1 MSIFKSRRIK
11 EEEPVRE
18 QVVQAVREE
27 VQEESDHGLEAIL
40 DWRGMQRE
48 YGKLGSGNYAYIVIC
63 MEQYLKIY
71 GLFGFK
77 AGDMNVAA
85 IAEALKRRLGSGE
98 LICREI
104 PNQIELILEM
114 QDEETLIKRVEVLLE
129 KLNSIKVTD
138 GVSQYSYPRLFSCGI
153 FEIQGCGEDLS
164 QARDMAALAM
174 RTSRQRQTP
183 YEIYRKKMQEE
194 RNLLKKLL
202 ADSVEAMERQEFV
215 PYFHPKYDLNTGR
228 IVGADVLARWQHP
241 DHGLI
246 MPNVFIPLLHQNGNI
261 AELDIYMLEQAC
273 KLIKKWTENE
283 AMPVPLSVNL
293 SPLNIYKS
301 DFTERIIKMVERYR
315 TEPCLLELEM
325 DEESLFEN
333 SYYMKKYSLT
343 LREAGFVLCMD
354 NFGYGCTSLRLLTE
368 LPISLIKMDKQFL
381 RGENVERN
389 TIILKNVAQMARDLG
404 ITLVAG
410 GIETTQQVEILK
422 RLRCNQGMGFLFSK
436 PMTLSAFE
444 TLTL

>member
-1 MSIFKSRRIK
+1 MSIFKSKKTK
-11 EEEPVRE
+11 EVEPVRE
-18 QVVQAVREE
+18 QVIEVKPEE
-27 VQEESDHGLEAIL
+27 KIEAEPDGLEGIL

-48 YGKLGSGNYAYIVIC
+48 YKKLRSGNYAYIVIC

-71 GLFGFK
+71 GLFGFT
-77 AGDMNVAA
+77 AGDMNVASVVD
-85 IAEALKRRLGSGE
+85 ALRRRIGGGE
-98 LICREI
+98 LICRDI
-104 PNQIELILEM
+104 PNQVELILEM
-114 QDEETLIKRVEVLLE
+114 QDEEQLVKRVETLLE

-138 GVSQYSYPRLFSCGI
+138 GVSQYSYPRAFSCGI
-153 FEIQGCGEDLS
+153 FEMQGSGEDLLS
-164 QARDMAALAM
+164 ARDMAALAM
-174 RTSRQRQTP
+174 RTSRQRKTP
-183 YEIYRKKMQEE
+183 YEIYKKNLQEE
-194 RNLLKKLL
+194 SNLLKKLL
-202 ADSVEAMERQEFV
+202 ADSAGAMERQEFV

-241 DHGLI
+241 EQGLI
-246 MPNVFIPLLHQNGNI
+246 MPNTFIPLLQQNGNI

-301 DFTERIIKMVERYR
+301 DFTERIIKMVEKYK

-333 SYYMKKYSLT
+333 SYYLKKYSLI
-343 LREAGFVLCMD
+343 LKDAGFVLCMD
-354 NFGYGCTSLRLLTE
+354 NFGCGCTSLRLLTE
-368 LPISLIKMDKQFL
+368 LPVSLIKMDKQFL
-381 RGENVERN
+381 RGENVDKK
-389 TIILKNVAQMARDLG
+389 TVILKNVVQMARELG
-404 ITLVAG
+404 ITIVAG
-410 GIETTQQVEILK
+410 GIETPQQVDILK